1 MFSHQAIVELH
12 DSDEHFFTSI
22 EAVLCGPL
30 AFFVVVVVAKTGN
43 FIEQLRII
51 SSSAFVL
58 LQVLLFH
65 ALPVATSSC
74 FEGPHDILV

>member
-22 EAVLCGPL
+22 EAVLSGPL
-30 AFFVVVVVAKTGN
+30 AFFFVVVAKTRN
-43 FIEQLRII
+43 LIEQLRII
-51 SSSAFVL
+51 FPSAFVL
-58 LQVLLFH
+58 LQVLLFQ
-65 ALPVATSSC
+65 ALLVETSSC

>member
-1 MFSHQAIVELH
+1 MWPSRL
-12 DSDEHFFTSI
+12 FF
-22 EAVLCGPL
+22 
-30 AFFVVVVVAKTGN
+30 VVVAKTGN

-51 SSSAFVL
+51 FSSAFVL

>member
-1 MFSHQAIVELH
+1 MWPSGVF
-12 DSDEHFFTSI
+12 
-22 EAVLCGPL
+22 
-30 AFFVVVVVAKTGN
+30 VVVVAKTGN

-51 SSSAFVL
+51 FSSAFVL

-65 ALPVATSSC
+65 ALLVETSSC

>member
-12 DSDEHFFTSI
+12 DSDEHFFISI
-22 EAVLCGPL
+22 EAIPCGHL
-30 AFFVVVVVAKTGN
+30 AFFVVVAKTGN

-51 SSSAFVL
+51 FSSAFVL

-65 ALPVATSSC
+65 ALLVETSSC

>member
-1 MFSHQAIVELH
+1 VFSHQAIVELH
-12 DSDEHFFTSI
+12 DSDEHFFISI
-22 EAVLCGPL
+22 EAVPCGPL
-30 AFFVVVVVAKTGN
+30 AFFVVVVAKTGN

-51 SSSAFVL
+51 FSSAFVL

-65 ALPVATSSC
+65 ALLVETSCC

>member
-1 MFSHQAIVELH
+1 VALSP
-12 DSDEHFFTSI
+12 FF
-22 EAVLCGPL
+22 
-30 AFFVVVVVAKTGN
+30 VVVAKTGN

-51 SSSAFVL
+51 FSSAFVL

-65 ALPVATSSC
+65 ALLVETSSC